1 MDLKGKTIAVTGA
14 TGFLGTYLSL
24 ALLRRG
30 ATVRGVVRSPH
41 KGPWLAQQG
50 VDFAKADLM
59 EPDALKAAFSGGDA
73 IISNA
78 ALFTMEKASWDDFY
92 QPNRVGTDN
101 VFRAAH
107 QAGVSRIV
115 QISSVAVYHKRFPKN
130 LHESTPL
137 LTERQRGRFWAY
149 AVTKALSEQLAW
161 DLATEF
167 GQELTVLRPGP
178 IYGQGDKNIIPM
190 IEKLFRAPF
199 LPSPSLGFPA
209 VHAED
214 VADAA
219 CEAVLNPQSAG
230 KAYNLAGPPEPIS
243 TLLKHWKDISGQ
255 GPLLIPTPVPFVAS
269 YDISAAQ
276 TDLRFKNRPLVDGV
290 RETLSG
296 TIPPTN

>member
-59 EPDALKAAFSGGDA
+59 EPDALKAAFSGVDA

-190 IEKLFRAPF
+190 IEMSIVKR
-199 LPSPSLGFPA
+199 
-209 VHAED
+209 
-214 VADAA
+214 
-219 CEAVLNPQSAG
+219 
-230 KAYNLAGPPEPIS
+230 
-243 TLLKHWKDISGQ
+243 TLI
-255 GPLLIPTPVPFVAS
+255 VYFA
-269 YDISAAQ
+269 
-276 TDLRFKNRPLVDGV
+276 FKF
-290 RETLSG
+290 
-296 TIPPTN
+296 